1 MKFISLNFRYLFFLA
16 LLVSPFSFAQDY
28 AKVDSK
34 VKTYPS
40 VFSSTGQLAQQI
52 VKDFSRPDER
62 ARALFTWM
70 AHNIKYDT
78 SPTAAGKRD
87 TYVSYRTEAERRAK
101 ITAVENEL
109 ANRTLR
115 LRKGVCNG
123 YAMLYQKVAEKMGLE
138 SEVVHGTAKILP
150 SDIGKMPGKINHAW
164 NAVKINGQWKLI
176 DVTWGAGGI
185 LADRLTYKFDDNYF
199 FTSPDVFFLNHY
211 PDNKN
216 WLLTVKSESEFARLP
231 LYYNLN
237 YELMSPL
244 QGTITTGTS
253 KRTVFRL
260 KGLKSTDEV
269 MYQYTSGAFANKVL
283 PVLKNE
289 IGEFGLVLGANAKG
303 TLTIFVNK
311 QPVAAYKL
319 VNQ

>member
-1 MKFISLNFRYLFFLA
+1 MKFNPNFRKLFILLLLA
-16 LLVSPFSFAQDY
+16 GPAVSAQDY

-40 VFSSTGQLAQQI
+40 VFTSTGQLAQQI
-52 VKDFSRPDER
+52 VKDFSHPDER

-87 TYVSYRTEAERRAK
+87 TYISYKTEAERRAK
-101 ITAVENEL
+101 IAAVENEL

-115 LRKGVCNG
+115 FRKGVCNG
-123 YAMLYQKVAEKMGLE
+123 YAMLYHKVAEKMGLE

-150 SDIGKMPGKINHAW
+150 SDIGKVPGKINHAW
-164 NAVKINGQWKLI
+164 NAVKINGQWKLL

-185 LADRLTYKFDDNYF
+185 AADKILNRFDDAYF
-199 FTSPDVFFLNHY
+199 FTHPDVFLLNHF

-216 WLLTVKSESEFARLP
+216 WLLTVKSESDIAALP
-231 LYYNLN
+231 LYYTLN

-244 QGTITTGTS
+244 QGTIATGTS
-253 KRTVFRL
+253 KRTIFRI
-260 KGLKSTDEV
+260 KGVKSTDEV

-283 PVLKNE
+283 PVVKNGV
-289 IGEFGLVLGANAKG
+289 GEFGLVLGANAKG

>member
-1 MKFISLNFRYLFFLA
+1 MKFNPNFRKLFILLLLA
-16 LLVSPFSFAQDY
+16 GPAVSAQDY

-40 VFSSTGQLAQQI
+40 VFTSTGQLAQQI
-52 VKDFSRPDER
+52 VKDFSHPDER

-87 TYVSYRTEAERRAK
+87 TYISYKTEAERRAK
-101 ITAVENEL
+101 IAAVENEL

-115 LRKGVCNG
+115 FRKGVCNG
-123 YAMLYQKVAEKMGLE
+123 YAMLYHKVAEKMGLE

-150 SDIGKMPGKINHAW
+150 SDIGKVPGKINHAW
-164 NAVKINGQWKLI
+164 NAVKINGQWKLL

-185 LADRLTYKFDDNYF
+185 AADKILNRFDDAYF
-199 FTSPDVFFLNHY
+199 FTHPDVFLLNPF

-216 WLLTVKSESEFARLP
+216 WLLTVKSESDFAALP
-231 LYYNLN
+231 LYYTLN

-244 QGTITTGTS
+244 QGTIATGTS
-253 KRTVFRL
+253 KRTIFRI
-260 KGLKSTDEV
+260 KGVKSTDEV

-283 PVLKNE
+283 PVVKNGV
-289 IGEFGLVLGANAKG
+289 GEFGLVLGANAKG

>member
-1 MKFISLNFRYLFFLA
+1 MKFNPNFRKLFILLLLA
-16 LLVSPFSFAQDY
+16 GPAVSAQDY

-40 VFSSTGQLAQQI
+40 VFTSTGQLAQQI
-52 VKDFSRPDER
+52 VKDFSHPDER

-87 TYVSYRTEAERRAK
+87 TYISYKTEAERRAK
-101 ITAVENEL
+101 IAAVENEL

-115 LRKGVCNG
+115 FRKGVCNG
-123 YAMLYQKVAEKMGLE
+123 YAMLYHKVAEKMGLE

-150 SDIGKMPGKINHAW
+150 SDIGKVPGKINHAW
-164 NAVKINGQWKLI
+164 NAVKINGQWKLL

-185 LADRLTYKFDDNYF
+185 AADKILNRFDDAYF
-199 FTSPDVFFLNHY
+199 FTHPDVFLLNHI

-216 WLLTVKSESEFARLP
+216 WLLTVKSESDFAALP
-231 LYYNLN
+231 LYYTLN

-244 QGTITTGTS
+244 QGTIATGTS
-253 KRTVFRL
+253 KRTIFRI
-260 KGLKSTDEV
+260 KGVKSTDEV

-283 PVLKNE
+283 PVVKNGV
-289 IGEFGLVLGANAKG
+289 GEFGLVLGANAKG